1 MARDDIQRAAL
12 FDNQS
17 VNEIRQTLKTLSTIA
32 TKVGKG
38 SDSFIKQFEAI
49 IADQANANGNLTR
62 LREQLDL
69 SAYEHTR
76 YIANQRDTLVRQLI
90 ENQYSHKA
98 QLASRVANKQ
108 LQNLVEEQKARQK
121 AQDKMYQTF
130 GLLPADIL
138 NEQIAAIGVQV
149 QQRAAAL
156 QQAEAKQEKLSEQ
169 IAELQ
174 KKSIR
179 SIQEAQKLSIL
190 KAQKQELRKSNAEE
204 KRSIADKKKQLKFKE
219 KNLQKSNKAVQKA
232 QQRAIK
238 QRTKQQGAERAK
250 AMKDQLNSAHT
261 IGGKLTAIKNIGS
274 ALSKKN
280 TGLTKE
286 EKSATA
292 NQLVHQAAKMAANVL
307 QQLGGDI
314 TTIAKKKTAIATN
327 MQGSKEPGWEVMN
340 AKLALLVGVSPWV
353 RQADV
358 ANAIETLAGMGITYN
373 IQQRAFLN
381 VIKDK
386 IATTFDSTNG
396 TLLRLVR
403 IQQQD
408 TSAAR
413 LGMEA
418 ALTSFLN
425 NMYETSQYMHTIATQ
440 IKSSLEESMALMQAK
455 YAVTFEHQVHKWT
468 GSMYSVGMSD
478 NAVQSIATALGQL
491 ASGDISGLGQGASNL
506 LVMAANRDGQS
517 IGQILTEGLDTQKQT
532 SALLRSAVEYLGE
545 LYQGSKDSLVV
556 QQELAKVY
564 GLKASDLL
572 AASHI
577 SSEKA
582 TKAIEKQKG
591 TYAADFAQLMKQGLL
606 VGTRT
611 SLPQIL
617 QNIEANFKYGMS
629 SMIANNPVLYAMY
642 KFIPLLENIGDGI
655 PIPFINAMGFGF
667 DLHMSV
673 SDIMSIAALSGAAL
687 GGIAGVPSGLAQVA
701 LGALPMMLGYGLS
714 SQVGKIKRGSGAV
727 SRSGGASIS
736 ASGYAGNASDEDIK
750 SKTMAD
756 AEKDGKQQVQQASE
770 QLEEATST
778 DINEN
783 VIKIYQLLLA
793 ATTGG
798 AHFHM
803 KVDDYGLTGFN

>member
-1 MARDDIQRAAL
+1 MAGSGGIQRSAL

-17 VNEIRQTLKTLSTIA
+17 AKEIKQTLKTLNTIV
-32 TKVGKG
+32 TNIGVG

-49 IADQANANGNLTR
+49 IAKQASANGNLTR
-62 LREQLDL
+62 LREKLIIQEYNQAD
-69 SAYEHTR
+69 
-76 YIANQRDTLVRQLI
+76 YINKQRDALVTQLVT
-90 ENQYSHKA
+90 NQYSQRA
-98 QLASRVANKQ
+98 QLASKVANKQ
-108 LQNLVEEQKARQK
+108 LQNLVDEQKARHA
-121 AQDKMYQTF
+121 AQNKMYQTF

-138 NEQIAAIGVQV
+138 S
-149 QQRAAAL
+149 QQTAAL
-156 QQAEAKQEKLSEQ
+156 ATELQQKEAALKQATAREAAVSAE

-174 KKSIR
+174 KKSIL
-179 SIQEAQKLSIL
+179 STQEAQRLSIL
-190 KAQKQELRKSNAEE
+190 TRQKQELQKSKAAE

-219 KNLQKSNKAVQKA
+219 KSIQAVQKA
-232 QQRAIK
+232 QQRAVK
-238 QRTKQQGAERAK
+238 QRTKQQGASRAK
-250 AMKDQLNSAHT
+250 AMLDQVKSADT
-261 IGGKLTAIKNIGS
+261 LSGKLDAIKNIGS
-274 ALSKKN
+274 ALSKDN
-280 TGLTKE
+280 DALTRE
-286 EKSATA
+286 QKSATA
-292 NQLVHQAAKMAANVL
+292 NQLAHQAAKMAANVL

-314 TTIAKKKTAIATN
+314 TSIAKKKTAVATN
-327 MQGSKEPGWEVMN
+327 MQGSKEPGWDVMN

-577 SSEKA
+577 ANDKA

-611 SLPQIL
+611 SMPQIL
-617 QNIEANFKYGMS
+617 QNIQANFKYGMS

-701 LGALPMMLGYGLS
+701 LGALPMMLGYGLN
-714 SQVGKIKRGSGAV
+714 SQVSKIKRGSGAV
-727 SRSGGASIS
+727 SRGGGASIS